1 MDFLGNCFRDERGQ
15 DIVEYALL
23 LAFVVLTSAA
33 LFYSGRANIQTIWTA
48 TNNNLSAAAISALP
62 H

>member
-15 DIVEYALL
+15 DVVEYALL

-33 LFYSGRANIQTIWTA
+33 LFYSGRGHIETIWYT
-48 TNNNLSAAAISALP
+48 TNNNLSAANALL

>member
-1 MDFLGNCFRDERGQ
+1 MVTLRSWLRDERGQ
-15 DIVEYALL
+15 DITEYTLL

-33 LFYSGRANIQTIWTA
+33 LFYSGRASIETIWTA
-48 TNNNLSAAAISALP
+48 TNNNLSCATTVLP